1 MALESTGKI
10 SSRLE
15 VLRQRFL
22 ERAKEDIQQL
32 RTLAEKTRRG
42 EFSADGL
49 LFCYQSLHKLSG
61 SAGTF
66 GLPELAR
73 ISHSAPT
80 TFADQA
86 W

>member
-49 LFCYQSLHKLSG
+49 LFS
-61 SAGTF
+61 
-66 GLPELAR
+66 
-73 ISHSAPT
+73 
-80 TFADQA
+80 
-86 W
+86 

>member
-32 RTLAEKTRRG
+32 RALAEKTRRG
-42 EFSADGL
+42 EFSAD
-49 LFCYQSLHKLSG
+49 
-61 SAGTF
+61 
-66 GLPELAR
+66 
-73 ISHSAPT
+73 
-80 TFADQA
+80 
-86 W
+86 

>member
-32 RTLAEKTRRG
+32 RALAEKTRRG

-73 ISHSAPT
+73 ISHEEGSMRKEEA
-80 TFADQA
+80 A
-86 W
+86 